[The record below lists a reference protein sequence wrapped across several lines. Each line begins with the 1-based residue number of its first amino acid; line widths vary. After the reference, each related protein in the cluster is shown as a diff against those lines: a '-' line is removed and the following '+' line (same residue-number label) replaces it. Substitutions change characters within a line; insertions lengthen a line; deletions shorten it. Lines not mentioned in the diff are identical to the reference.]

1 MLECGMGDRY
11 RARAWKLS
19 RSVAS
24 MSLRRRLAAFRRRF
38 LRSRSGVTLRL
49 YYSSGL
55 LRTAPPWRRLFGKGM
70 QRRLEFLPVGFAQ
83 RGTHAAFDDLVQ
95 FRQVHVDPFAG
106 GGRFHNWLSN
116 SRKRGASG
124 KPRTSLMGRFGLFV

>member
-1 MLECGMGDRY
+1 MGNRHGM
-11 RARAWKLS
+11 RAGKLS

-24 MSLRRRLAAFRRRF
+24 MSLRRRLAPFGRRI
-38 LRSRSGVTLRL
+38 LGSGSGTRLRL
-49 YYSSGL
+49 EDSAGL
-55 LRTAPPWRRLFGKGM
+55 FRTAPPWRRLFGQSM
-70 QRRLEFLPVGFAQ
+70 QRRFEFVPVGFAQ
-83 RGTHAAFDDLVQ
+83 RRTHAAFDNLVQ

-116 SRKRGASG
+116 SRKRGTSG